1 MTSDDKIG
9 ELSCFDLRK
18 EREFYRYL
26 PRGHASFPFAPFND
40 TSHHD
45 FTPTPSLDHVLT
57 SLAQLGA
64 MRLGAERAIISL
76 FGPTHQYI
84 LAEAAGSPAG
94 DEIRLGCCILPIGGG
109 VCIEVAELP
118 LTEPS
123 DDPAI
128 VGGALVIPD
137 AQTSP
142 YIKKHSLVNRLLKA
156 RSCAVVPIITPRGST
171 IGSYGIFDS
180 QPRES
185 QLDQSSIDFMKHMAA
200 TVMEHLDTLQS
211 KHQNSQAKRM
221 IFGLGSFVEGKTTL
235 RDSWLES
242 QEQEAATGRTGE
254 TVEGQLNKHEQH
266 RQETET
272 QSRHL
277 PHRPKRHVSSSKED
291 ESNGRHK
298 VKASYRSSVSGD
310 KLPDDTTPPALQ
322 RIFSRAANL
331 IRESIEVEGVVFL
344 DARIESFGGLVG
356 YEATG
361 ERTRSSSEDSTD
373 SGSGE
378 SSSAPTP
385 TPAPSAPT
393 PEDDTITCRTLGYS
407 TTQSSTIDDR
417 ERRPA
422 PSEYAVREA
431 VLKAM
436 MNRYPHGKIFNYTQ
450 DGSLSD
456 DSSASAGT
464 QGTEGGGKRT
474 RRRHKQDA
482 HDLNKALG
490 GARSII
496 FLPLWD
502 THKTRWLSGVLVWT
516 NTPKRVFTAENE
528 LAYLRAF
535 GNSVMAEVHRLD
547 VEMAEKA
554 KTNLVTSI
562 SHELRSPLHG
572 ILGTADILSD
582 TAMNA
587 LQQGMVH
594 TIESCG
600 RTLLDTINHLLDFTY
615 IDKFKRDPKLKKKH
629 RRSTVSDATA
639 QERAKIEQTPSSS
652 ENAFE
657 DVQLDSVLEEVVE
670 SVFAGHSF
678 YHHPRLQPRHAHTDA
693 GQAVHQP
700 KQVTIIFDIQEAA
713 EWKFYTQAGCW
724 RRILMNVFSN
734 ALKYTTQ
741 GYIYLR
747 LTATEPPDSEEK
759 RASNA
764 SPAPNDKYLV
774 TLTIKDTGQ
783 GIGTKFLRNGLFTA
797 FSQEDTLAPGSG
809 LGLSIVQKALRS
821 LDGSIEV
828 SSEKDRGTEI
838 SIQVPLKVASLP
850 AASDGSSSASY
861 SLVRRE
867 AEGKTLGLLGFG
879 STVSSDRDVTLYNSL
894 KRVCEDWFRLT
905 VKTVSLQDA
914 RNQDSDPASRC
925 DFYLMVHTDLDGSDA
940 EGNQTFDLDIL
951 KGISPLIV
959 ICQSPETAHNMFART
974 MTIRRDRDSIIEFI
988 SQPCGPRKLAKTLG
1002 LCIRQLHGEGA
1013 HRDEETRWVEVP
1025 ESSHLPLDIDTRD
1038 APGER
1043 MKISKRPTAGTFESQ
1058 DSDDLR
1064 AGSRG
1069 GSSVSSPVV
1078 EQHPRHMPDGD
1089 GAQGQQQQ
1097 QQQQQHEQ
1105 DGDEGEEQTEQPCAL
1120 LVEDNAVNLKIL
1132 TTYVRREGWA
1142 CETASNG
1149 LEAVERFRENP
1160 GRFVLVIIDISMPI
1174 MNGFEASRTIRQFER
1189 THFDSNP
1196 SEKPSWYPT
1205 TIVALTGLDSVAAQ
1219 KEAFASGIDT
1229 FLTKPIKRQ
1238 DIRALME
1245 RCRA

>member
-1 MTSDDKIG
+1 
-9 ELSCFDLRK
+9 
-18 EREFYRYL
+18 
-26 PRGHASFPFAPFND
+26 
-40 TSHHD
+40 
-45 FTPTPSLDHVLT
+45 
-57 SLAQLGA
+57 

-84 LAEAAGSPAG
+84 LAESTAAASD
-94 DEIRLGCCILPIGGG
+94 DEIRLGCCILPIGSG

-118 LTEPS
+118 LSDPGPS
-123 DDPAI
+123 EEDDPAI

-137 AQTSP
+137 AERSRYTQ
-142 YIKKHSLVNRLLKA
+142 KHGLVNSLLRA

-171 IGSYGIFDS
+171 IGSYGIFNS
-180 QPRES
+180 QTRQSP
-185 QLDQSSIDFMKHMAA
+185 LDQDSIDFMKHMAA

-221 IFGLGSFVEGKTTL
+221 IFGLGSFVEGKSTL

-254 TVEGQLNKHEQH
+254 TVEGQLNKHQQEL
-266 RQETET
+266 QETEQQQQQQQHKT
-272 QSRHL
+272 RLL
-277 PHRPKRHVSSSKED
+277 PHRPKKHIVARTHEGED
-291 ESNGRHK
+291 DDGDDDERNGRQR
-298 VKASYRSSVSGD
+298 VKASFGSAASGGD
-310 KLPDDTTPPALQ
+310 SKLPDESTPAAFQ

-356 YEATG
+356 YQATG

-373 SGSGE
+373 SASGE
-378 SSSAPTP
+378 SSNSPP
-385 TPAPSAPT
+385 PPAPPIPVDET
-393 PEDDTITCRTLGYS
+393 TTCRMLGSS
-407 TTQSSTIDDR
+407 TTHSSSIN
-417 ERRPA
+417 ESSSRRQPPPPA
-422 PSEYAVREA
+422 GTEYAVREV

-456 DSSASAGT
+456 DSSASGGT
-464 QGTEGGGKRT
+464 QGTDGSNLSSGKRQ

-482 HDLNKALG
+482 DDLSRALG

-502 THKTRWLSGVLVWT
+502 THRTRWLSGVLVWT
-516 NTPKRVFTAENE
+516 NTPKRVFASENE

-615 IDKFKRDPKLKKKH
+615 IDKFKQDPKLKHKH
-629 RRSTVSDATA
+629 KRHSSYKEAGHG
-639 QERAKIEQTPSSS
+639 RAKLERNTPSSS
-652 ENAFE
+652 ENVCE

-678 YHHPRLQPRHAHTDA
+678 YHHPRLQQQRQKNNNNNTNSVLSTVHPR
-693 GQAVHQP
+693 
-700 KQVTIIFDIQEAA
+700 KEVTIIFDIQEAA
-713 EWKFYTQAGCW
+713 EWKFFTQAGCW

-741 GYIYLR
+741 GYIYLGLAAVESPHPEGHTR
-747 LTATEPPDSEEK
+747 RDSGDD
-759 RASNA
+759 SV
-764 SPAPNDKYLV
+764 SPSRNDKYMV

-783 GIGTKFLRNGLFTA
+783 GIGVKFLRNGLFTA
-797 FSQEDTLAPGSG
+797 FSQEDALAPGSG

-821 LDGSIEV
+821 LNGSIEV
-828 SSEKDRGTEI
+828 SSEKDKGTEI
-838 SIQVPLKVASLP
+838 SIQVPLRLASLP
-850 AASDGSSSASY
+850 DTSDGSSSNASY
-861 SLVRRE
+861 GLVRKE
-867 AEGKTLGLLGFG
+867 AEGKTIGLLGFG
-879 STVSSDRDVTLYNSL
+879 SKLASERDALLYRSL
-894 KRVCEDWFRLT
+894 KRVCEDWFRLSVQT
-905 VKTVSLQDA
+905 
-914 RNQDSDPASRC
+914 ASIHGDRERTPC
-925 DFYLMVHTDLDGSDA
+925 DFYLMVHTELDGPDA
-940 EGNQTFDLDIL
+940 EGNGKSFDLGEL
-951 KGISPLIV
+951 RGLSPLIV

-974 MTIRRDRDSIIEFI
+974 RTVNQDKDSIVEFI
-988 SQPCGPRKLAKTLG
+988 SQPCGPRKLAKTLE

-1013 HRDEETRWVEVP
+1013 HRNEETRWVEVP
-1025 ESSHLPLDIDTRD
+1025 ESTHLPLDIDTRD
-1038 APGER
+1038 APSDR
-1043 MKISKRPTAGTFESQ
+1043 MKISKRPHPEKLGSQ
-1058 DSDDLR
+1058 
-1064 AGSRG
+1064 
-1069 GSSVSSPVV
+1069 
-1078 EQHPRHMPDGD
+1078 
-1089 GAQGQQQQ
+1089 
-1097 QQQQQHEQ
+1097 
-1105 DGDEGEEQTEQPCAL
+1105 EGEEIAASLDSPIFEMPATQSVNANANREQEPDEPWAL
-1120 LVEDNAVNLKIL
+1120 LVEDNSVNLKIL
-1132 TTYVRREGWA
+1132 TTYVSKEGWS
-1142 CETASNG
+1142 CETATNG
-1149 LEAVERFRENP
+1149 LEAVEKFRESP
-1160 GRFVLVIIDISMPI
+1160 GKYVVVIIDISMPI

-1189 THFDSNP
+1189 THFDAHPES
-1196 SEKPSWYPT
+1196 KPPWYPT
-1205 TIVALTGLDSVAAQ
+1205 TITALTGLDSADAQ
-1219 KEAFASGIDT
+1219 QEAFASGIDT

-1238 DIRALME
+1238 DIRSILE
-1245 RCRA
+1245 KCRP